1 MNGTILGVLDNK
13 IIYQD
18 NTIKPNRNVMVIGGS
33 GSYKTQSVVITNL
46 FNETKNSIVVTDP
59 KGELY
64 EKTAGIK
71 LAQGYE
77 VHVVNFANMA
87 HSDRYNPFDYIERD
101 IQAESVATKIVQS
114 ENAEG
119 KKDVWFSTQRQLLK
133 ALILFVMKERSPEQ
147 RNLAGVINVLQ
158 TFDSEPIN
166 KDENSDLD
174 NLFLALKITHPARI
188 AYELGF
194 KKAKGEM
201 KASIISSLLA
211 TISKFTDEEV
221 SNFTS
226 ISDFHLQDIG
236 RKKIVLY
243 VIIPVMD
250 NTYESFINLFFS
262 QMFDELYKLASSN
275 GAKLPQ
281 EVDFI
286 LDEFVNLG
294 KFPKYEEFLATCRGY
309 GIGVTTICQ
318 TLTQLQSLYGK
329 EKAESILGNH
339 AVKICLNASNEA
351 TAKYF
356 SELLGKSTVKVET
369 GSESTSHSKETS
381 TSKSDSYSYTSR
393 QLMTPDEIIR
403 MPDTQSLLIFTNQK
417 PIKATK
423 AFQFK
428 LFPDADSK
436 VKLEQNKYVGIT
448 SKSQLEKY
456 NDLSVKWEEKLKS
469 LKNITVTEEEEKDLQ
484 DNIDSDLEAMNNE
497 NSGVDNST
505 TETDK
510 IAETEAKEAQVE
522 AEAETEV
529 KEVQAEEKNFDQVVL

>member
-1 MNGTILGVLDNK
+1 MNGTILGVVDK
-13 IIYQD
+13 QIIYQ
-18 NTIKPNRNVMVIGGS
+18 NNSTKPNRNIFVVGGP

-46 FNETKNSIVVTDP
+46 FNETENSIVVTDP

-64 EKTAGIK
+64 ERTAGVK
-71 LAQGYE
+71 LAQGYQ

-101 IQAESVATKIVQS
+101 IQAETVATKIVQS

-133 ALILFVMKERSPEQ
+133 ALILFVMNHRHPDQ
-147 RNLAGVINVLQ
+147 RNLAGVTQVLQ
-158 TFDSEPIN
+158 ENDVEAEE
-166 KDENSDLD
+166 KDTNSPLD
-174 NLFLALKITHPARI
+174 DLFLRLPMDDPARR

-201 KASIISSLLA
+201 KASIIESLLA
-211 TISKFTDEEV
+211 TISKFVDSEV
-221 SNFTS
+221 AEFTS
-226 ISDFHLQDIG
+226 FSDFDLKEIG
-236 RKKIVLY
+236 RNKTVLY
-243 VIIPVMD
+243 VIVPVMD

-262 QMFDELYKLASSN
+262 QLFDELYKLASDN
-275 GAKLPQ
+275 HAHLPR

-318 TLTQLQSLYGK
+318 TLTQLQALYGR

-339 AVKICLNASNEA
+339 AVKICLNAANDV

-356 SELLGKSTVKVET
+356 SDLLGKSTVKVET

-381 TSKSDSYSYTSR
+381 KSISDSYNYTSR
-393 QLMTPDEIIR
+393 SLMTPDEIMR
-403 MPDTQSLLIFTNQK
+403 MPEDESLLIFSNLK
-417 PIKATK
+417 PIKAKK

-428 LFPDADSK
+428 LFPNVDHLVSLSQNDYNGTAEASQEAKYQAKIQEWEQQLAERKKQAEADTISDK
-436 VKLEQNKYVGIT
+436 
-448 SKSQLEKY
+448 
-456 NDLSVKWEEKLKS
+456 
-469 LKNITVTEEEEKDLQ
+469 EEENLQ
-484 DNIDSDLEAMNNE
+484 DELDK
-497 NSGVDNST
+497 
-505 TETDK
+505 ETDHSL
-510 IAETEAKEAQVE
+510 
-522 AEAETEV
+522 
-529 KEVQAEEKNFDQVVL
+529 F

>member
-1 MNGTILGVLDNK
+1 MNGTILGVVDK
-13 IIYQD
+13 QIVYQ
-18 NTIKPNRNVMVIGGS
+18 NNSTKPNRNIFVVGGP

-46 FNETKNSIVVTDP
+46 FNETENSIVVTDP

-71 LAQGYE
+71 LAQGYQ
-77 VHVVNFANMA
+77 VHVVNFSNMI

-101 IQAESVATKIVQS
+101 IQAENVATKIVQS
-114 ENAEG
+114 ENKEG

-133 ALILFVMKERSPEQ
+133 ALILFVLKEREPAE
-147 RNLAGVINVLQ
+147 RNLAGVTKILQ
-158 TFDSEPIN
+158 EFDVEAQE
-166 KDENSDLD
+166 DEDNSPLDLV
-174 NLFLALKITHPARI
+174 FLDLKFDHPARR

-211 TISKFTDEEV
+211 TVSKFTDEEV
-221 SNFTS
+221 ANFTS
-226 ISDFHLQDIG
+226 RSDFDLKDIG
-236 RKKIVLY
+236 AKKIVLY

-250 NTYESFINLFFS
+250 DTYESFINLFFS
-262 QMFDELYKLASSN
+262 QLFDELYKLASDN
-275 GAKLPQ
+275 GATLPNP
-281 EVDFI
+281 VDFI

-318 TLTQLQSLYGK
+318 TLTQLQALYGK

-339 AVKICLNASNEA
+339 AVKICLNAANDV

-356 SELLGKSTVKVET
+356 SDLLGKSTVKVET

-393 QLMTPDEIIR
+393 SLMTADEIMR
-403 MPDTQSLLIFTNQK
+403 MPDTQSLLIFSNQR
-417 PIKATK
+417 PVKATK

-428 LFPDADSK
+428 LFPNADSL
-436 VKLEQNKYVGIT
+436 VKLAQNDYQGQMEL
-448 SKSQLEKY
+448 SQQAKFEAL
-456 NDLSVKWEEKLKS
+456 NDKWQEELADKKAS
-469 LKNITVTEEEEKDLQ
+469 HAKNDVSEEEEEDLQ
-484 DNIDSDLEAMNNE
+484 DELDQATSSKDSNE
-497 NSGVDNST
+497 TKDDV
-505 TETDK
+505 
-510 IAETEAKEAQVE
+510 
-522 AEAETEV
+522 
-529 KEVQAEEKNFDQVVL
+529 FY

>member
-1 MNGTILGVLDNK
+1 MNGTILGVVDK
-13 IIYQD
+13 QIVYQ
-18 NTIKPNRNVMVIGGS
+18 NNSTKPNRNIFVVGGP

-46 FNETKNSIVVTDP
+46 FNETENSIVVTDP

-71 LAQGYE
+71 LAQGYQ
-77 VHVVNFANMA
+77 VHVVNFSNMI

-101 IQAESVATKIVQS
+101 IQAENVATKIVQS
-114 ENAEG
+114 ENKEG

-133 ALILFVMKERSPEQ
+133 ALILFVLKEREPAE
-147 RNLAGVINVLQ
+147 RNLAGVTKILQ
-158 TFDSEPIN
+158 EFDVEAQE
-166 KDENSDLD
+166 DEDNSPLD
-174 NLFLALKITHPARI
+174 QLFLDLKFDHPARR

-211 TISKFTDEEV
+211 TVSKFTDEEV
-221 SNFTS
+221 ANFTS
-226 ISDFHLQDIG
+226 RSDFDLKDIG
-236 RKKIVLY
+236 AKKIVLY

-250 NTYESFINLFFS
+250 DTYESFINLFFS
-262 QMFDELYKLASSN
+262 QLFDELYKLASDH
-275 GAKLPQ
+275 GATLPNP
-281 EVDFI
+281 VDFI

-318 TLTQLQSLYGK
+318 TLTQLQALYGK

-339 AVKICLNASNEA
+339 AVKICLNAANDV

-356 SELLGKSTVKVET
+356 SDLLGKSTVKVET

-393 QLMTPDEIIR
+393 SLMTADEIMR
-403 MPDTQSLLIFTNQK
+403 MPDTQSLLIYSNQR
-417 PIKATK
+417 PVKATK

-428 LFPDADSK
+428 LFPNADSL
-436 VKLEQNKYVGIT
+436 VKLAQNDYQGQMELSQQANFKKLNDEWQT
-448 SKSQLEKY
+448 ELAKRKSINKK
-456 NDLSVKWEEKLKS
+456 NDVS
-469 LKNITVTEEEEKDLQ
+469 EEEEEELQ
-484 DNIDSDLEAMNNE
+484 DELDQATISKDTNE
-497 NSGVDNST
+497 T
-505 TETDK
+505 KTDD
-510 IAETEAKEAQVE
+510 V
-522 AEAETEV
+522 
-529 KEVQAEEKNFDQVVL
+529 FL

>member
-18 NTIKPNRNVMVIGGS
+18 NTTKPNRNVMVIGGS

-194 KKAKGEM
+194 KKAKGDM

-250 NTYESFINLFFS
+250 NTY
-262 QMFDELYKLASSN
+262 
-275 GAKLPQ
+275 
-281 EVDFI
+281 V
-286 LDEFVNLG
+286 
-294 KFPKYEEFLATCRGY
+294 FL
-309 GIGVTTICQ
+309 
-318 TLTQLQSLYGK
+318 
-329 EKAESILGNH
+329 
-339 AVKICLNASNEA
+339 
-351 TAKYF
+351 
-356 SELLGKSTVKVET
+356 
-369 GSESTSHSKETS
+369 
-381 TSKSDSYSYTSR
+381 
-393 QLMTPDEIIR
+393 
-403 MPDTQSLLIFTNQK
+403 TN
-417 PIKATK
+417 
-423 AFQFK
+423 
-428 LFPDADSK
+428 
-436 VKLEQNKYVGIT
+436 V
-448 SKSQLEKY
+448 
-456 NDLSVKWEEKLKS
+456 
-469 LKNITVTEEEEKDLQ
+469 
-484 DNIDSDLEAMNNE
+484 
-497 NSGVDNST
+497 
-505 TETDK
+505 
-510 IAETEAKEAQVE
+510 
-522 AEAETEV
+522 
-529 KEVQAEEKNFDQVVL
+529 